1 MGLKDFFSRKKT
13 KEVEPPVT
21 KMETKQHSYMDA
33 YRNSYDL
40 FLEGL
45 DDLKDFCTQNGV
57 SYEQTLA
64 DFKIEVPASFEE
76 FAANFEAYSD
86 SVLTNIPNAK
96 AAIKQKVKEEER
108 QAQIAN
114 KPVSEIS
121 NAQQQHNANSEYLR
135 TVKIQS
141 ETETGK
147 VVDGFYDKAE
157 KAYNDS
163 RLDDYAKN
171 SLDEFEQIFGM
182 MNDTTEE
189 KGRTR

>member
-13 KEVEPPVT
+13 KEVEPSIT
-21 KMETKQHSYMDA
+21 KMETKQHNYMDA
-33 YRNSYDL
+33 YRNSYNL

-57 SYEQTLA
+57 SYEQILA

-121 NAQQQHNANSEYLR
+121 NTQQQHNANSEYLR

-171 SLDEFEQIFGM
+171 SLDEFEQIYGM

>member
-1 MGLKDFFSRKKT
+1 MGLKDLFIKKPK
-13 KEVEPPVT
+13 KEIAEATAKKVT
-21 KMETKQHSYMDA
+21 PQHSNFDA

-40 FLEGL
+40 FLDGL
-45 DDLKDFCTQNGV
+45 ADLKDFCVQNGV
-57 SYEQTLA
+57 SYEQILA
-64 DFKIEVPASFEE
+64 DFKIEVPASFED
-76 FAANFEAYSD
+76 FKADFETYSD

-96 AAIKQKVKEEER
+96 AAIKRKVQEEER
-108 QAQIAN
+108 KDKIAN

-171 SLDEFEQIFGM
+171 SLDEFEQIYGM